1 MINKTSGSR
10 RNFFDLMH
18 FIWIQIARA
27 QVFIQTENSTCFLCI
42 SAPDDVNTGPCWVA
56 CVQTSEGMYAVNGM
70 SAPAVV
76 SESIHRRLCARHVKF
91 MFCTSFLKE
100 PWNGF

>member
-1 MINKTSGSR
+1 MINKTSGS

-18 FIWIQIARA
+18 FIWVQISRA
-27 QVFIQTENSTCFLCI
+27 QVFIQTENSRCFLCI
-42 SAPDDVNTGPCWVA
+42 PAPDDVNTGPCWVV
-56 CVQTSEGMYAVNGM
+56 CVQASEEMYVGNGM

-91 MFCTSFLKE
+91 MFCAAFVKE